1 MNKDALYAELQQLK
15 SDIEQYNYQYY
26 VLDNPTVP
34 DAEYDR
40 QIRRLKEIETANPQW
55 LSADSPSQRVG
66 GRALAAF
73 TQVQHDV
80 PMLSLDNVFTADDFH
95 HFERRVNERVVD
107 DAPVAYCCEPK
118 LDGLAVSILYEQ
130 GILVRAATRGDG
142 QVGEDVTEN
151 VKTIRAVPLKLMGEG
166 YPNRLEVRGEVII
179 PKADFERLNDTARK
193 RGDKLFANPRNAAAG
208 SLRQLDPKI
217 AASRPLSFVA
227 YGLGIVEGEQQ
238 PMPASQF
245 ERQKQLMAWGLP
257 VSRYMQRHHLAD
269 DVIAYYTDILARR
282 DALEYEID
290 GVVIKVD
297 SLVQQQQLGFVAK
310 APRWAT
316 AFKFPAQE
324 ELTKLVDVEF
334 QVGRT
339 GAITP
344 VARLAPVFVGGVTV
358 SNATLHNMDEVERL
372 GVMIGDTVII
382 RRAGDVIPQVVSVVL
397 DKRPEDAK
405 AIEMPACCPICQS
418 NVERLEDEAVARC
431 RGGLFCQ
438 AQRKQ
443 AIKHFASRKALD
455 IDGLGDKLVEQLV
468 DAQLIET
475 PADLFRLN
483 SRQLLGLE
491 RMGEK
496 SASNL
501 IASLEKAKSTTLGK
515 FLYSLGI
522 REVGETTAQNLA
534 QHFGELSPIMEA
546 THETLIKVED
556 VGDIVAKHIRHF
568 FSEPHNQGVIQQLIE
583 VGVNWQP
590 VEKVVTEGLPL
601 EGKVMVITGS
611 LSVMGRTE
619 AKNKLQQLGA
629 KVTGSV
635 SKKTDCLVA
644 GEAAG
649 SKLAKAE
656 QLGITIWD
664 EATLVETLQAH
675 NLID

>member
-1 MNKDALYAELQQLK
+1 MNTESLHNELQQLK
-15 SDIEQYNYQYY
+15 TTLEHHNYQYY
-26 VLDNPTVP
+26 VMDEPTIP

-40 QIRRLKEIETANPQW
+40 LMRRLKEIEAAYPDW
-55 LSADSPSQRVG
+55 LTADSPSQRVG
-66 GRALAAF
+66 GRALDAF
-73 TQVQHDV
+73 SQVQHEM
-80 PMLSLDNVFTADDFH
+80 PMLSLDNVFSEQDFRD
-95 HFERRVNERVVD
+95 FERRVVDRVTSKEAVS
-107 DAPVAYCCEPK
+107 YCCEPK
-118 LDGLAVSILYEQ
+118 LDGLAVSILYEN
-130 GILVRAATRGDG
+130 GLLTRAATRGDG
-142 QVGEDVTEN
+142 QIGEDVTEN
-151 VKTIRAVPLKLMGEG
+151 VRTIRAVPLKLRGEG
-166 YPNRLEVRGEVII
+166 YPQRLEVRGEVII
-179 PKADFERLNDTARK
+179 PKADFERLNETARK

-208 SLRQLDPKI
+208 SLRQLDSKI

-238 PMPASQF
+238 TLSESQYD
-245 ERQKQLMAWGLP
+245 RLQQLKQWGLP
-257 VSRYMQRHHLAD
+257 LSHYMAREQDAAS
-269 DVIAYYTDILARR
+269 VVAYYTDILNRR
-282 DALEYEID
+282 EQLEYEID

-297 SLVQQQQLGFVAK
+297 SLAQQQQLGFVAR

-324 ELTKLVDVEF
+324 ELTKLLDIEF

-397 DKRPEDAK
+397 SERPEDACQVK
-405 AIEMPACCPICQS
+405 LPDSCPVCS
-418 NVERLEDEAVARC
+418 SKVERLEDEAVARC
-431 RGGLFCQ
+431 TGGLFCQ
-438 AQRKQ
+438 AQRKE

-455 IDGLGDKLVEQLV
+455 VEGLGDKLVEQLV

-483 SRQLLGLE
+483 PRQLCGLE

-496 SASNL
+496 SANNL
-501 IASLEKAKSTTLGK
+501 IAALQKAKSTSLAK

-534 QHFGELSPIMEA
+534 NHFSDLQPIMTA
-546 THETLIKVED
+546 SHEELIEVSD
-556 VGDIVAKHIRHF
+556 VGEIVAKHIRSF
-568 FSEPHNQGVIQQLIE
+568 FAEPHNQTVIQQLIE
-583 VGVNWQP
+583 VGLSWAP
-590 VEKVVTEGLPL
+590 VEKLDTSEMPL
-601 EGKVMVITGS
+601 EGKVVVITGT
-611 LSVMGRTE
+611 LSVMGRSD

-635 SKKTDCLVA
+635 SKKTDYLLA
-644 GEAAG
+644 GESAG
-649 SKLAKAE
+649 SKLTKA
-656 QLGITIWD
+656 QDLGVEIWD
-664 EATLVETLQAH
+664 EAALIDLLEMH
-675 NLID
+675 NLND